1 MAVRVP
7 LKLYFKGESGRRGGF
22 KSSEKQLF
30 CRLTFR
36 LNKKEIWYADMAVRV
51 PLKLHFKG
59 ESGRRA

>member
-36 LNKKEIWYADMAVRV
+36 LNKKRNMVCGYGGSGS
-51 PLKLHFKG
+51 LKIAF
-59 ESGRRA
+59 